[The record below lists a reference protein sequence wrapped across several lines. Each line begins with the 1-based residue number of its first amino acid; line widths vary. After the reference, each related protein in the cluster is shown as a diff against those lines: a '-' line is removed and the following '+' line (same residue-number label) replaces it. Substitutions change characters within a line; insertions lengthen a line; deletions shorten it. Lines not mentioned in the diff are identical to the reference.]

1 MEGSFG
7 SQVFDPWQGTHF
19 FEESRAYPIRQ
30 VLH

>member
-7 SQVFDPWQGTHF
+7 SQVFDPLQGTQR